1 MSQNENPRDVERYQ
15 RLYPSLPGSDR
26 FTVCVAGEKLHAA
39 AVKPPD
45 RIPQSQASTA
55 GIDVQVKAQ
64 MLLLEEQK
72 QELLSIN
79 TKWAKEYRTMAR
91 YYKERVRHLNELL
104 QRGHSEEL
112 MCGEG
117 GNNHKENTEDK
128 LLKEAEELRAQNST
142 LTRKGQRQQDEI
154 RRLNKAL
161 EEALKTTQ
169 PLSVS
174 SETLQDVWKHQADV
188 YKEDFLKE
196 RSDRE
201 KLMEKH
207 LKQEKKFRKVR
218 SELCVLKSQLT
229 WTPSPQP
236 ALSSSSSSSPGHAAC
251 PQREVQVQVQVQRH
265 LPLHSKP

>member
-1 MSQNENPRDVERYQ
+1 MRLSMSGRSSNMSQNENPADGPPVERSRTTYQ
-15 RLYPSLPGSDR
+15 RLYPSLPDTDR
-26 FTVCVAGEKLHAA
+26 FNVCEAAEKLHTA
-39 AVKPPD
+39 AVNPPG
-45 RIPQSQASTA
+45 RTPQSQASA
-55 GIDVQVKAQ
+55 GGMKAQ

-91 YYKERVRHLNELL
+91 YYKARIQHLNELL
-104 QRGHSEEL
+104 QRGHSGEE
-112 MCGEG
+112 MCEEG

-128 LLKEAEELRAQNST
+128 LLKEAEGLRAQNST
-142 LTRKGQRQQDEI
+142 LTQKGQRQQDEI

-207 LKQEKKFRKVR
+207 LKQEKQFRKVH
-218 SELCVLKSQLT
+218 SELCALKSQLR
-229 WTPSPQP
+229 SPQP
-236 ALSSSSSSSPGHAAC
+236 VLAAC
-251 PQREVQVQVQVQRH
+251 PHREVRLQGG